1 MLFGAAVS
9 DETMSPSLHEDP
21 SHNIKTRP
29 IIFIQSVFNAI
40 RMSGLLWPDLLLAQ
54 MFNRSRHFPKLVPP
68 LANGDS
74 LCVGR
79 EFDSHLGLHG
89 SPLVFGVA

>member
-1 MLFGAAVS
+1 
-9 DETMSPSLHEDP
+9 
-21 SHNIKTRP
+21 
-29 IIFIQSVFNAI
+29 
-40 RMSGLLWPDLLLAQ
+40 MSGLLWPDLLLAQ